1 MTEVKVDFHG
11 QVVLVT
17 GATRGIG
24 RQLAQDFASLGAQLV
39 MTGTKR
45 PSTEELHAITR
56 KGKGTLLGFHEVDFT
71 DQEHVRVFLR
81 ELAKYEKID
90 VAVNNAGINRI
101 SRIHESRVEDWDD
114 ILSVNLKAPYLITR
128 VVSRTMKRHGYG
140 RIINISSIFGLIS
153 REKRSI
159 YSSSKSGLLG
169 LTVASSNELA
179 RYNVLVNAVSP
190 GFVLTDLTKRILSKA
205 EMSKL
210 AAQIPVRRLATSDE
224 ISHVVVFLASGYN
237 TYITGQNIIVDGG
250 YVNV

>member
-1 MTEVKVDFHG
+1 MKVDFHG

-24 RQLAQDFASLGAQLV
+24 WQLARDFASLGAQLV

-45 PSTEELHAITR
+45 PSTEELRAITR
-56 KGKGTLLGFHEVDFT
+56 KGEGTLLGFHEVDFT
-71 DQEHVRVFLR
+71 DQERTRVFLR
-81 ELAKYEKID
+81 ELARYKKID
-90 VAVNNAGINRI
+90 VSVNNAGINRI

-210 AAQIPVRRLATSDE
+210 AAQVPVRRLATPDE